1 MSEKV
6 PLNIDIDISQAIQ
19 ALDEVEGGLSDIRE
33 SVIDI
38 NADGS
43 SAESSIDGV
52 SDSLNSL
59 EGVGAEATTTIND
72 SFNET
77 AESATKLN
85 GSADILAGTMSSASS
100 VIASF
105 QGPLGP
111 IAGRLSSASSAVRK
125 FSKGIKGATA
135 STKAFT
141 IALAAT
147 GIGLIVIALGA
158 LVAAFTSTQRGQDAL
173 TRALEP
179 LKFLFSTFIG
189 LVQQL
194 SFFLVDKLKA
204 AFESPK
210 QAVIDLG
217 NAIRQNIE
225 NRFKALISQAK
236 GLGTV
241 LQGLFSFD
249 LDQIKEG
256 ATQAAKATVD
266 LITGVEGS
274 TDKIAGYFN
283 DIKAGTQ
290 AAIKAG
296 REIAD
301 LEIELDKLRLG
312 NITKLAQIRAEE
324 EALITSAR
332 DLSKTDEEREQALV
346 QAIKLAEQ
354 RKAIELEE
362 LQIQQALLEAKAEA
376 NDTDRNAQREIEE
389 TKKQI
394 IELETNFQR
403 ETRRSISL
411 LSGLRN
417 KTEEISKDIDNSA
430 ISMEML
436 NEQIAKD
443 LEIEFDVQLPL
454 GSIAFVQG
462 EIARL
467 NEEINLATRDA
478 ERERL
483 GNQKDSYEEQLKAY
497 KQTADGIKKTA
508 KESTEAELAFDKT
521 LAMGQI
527 NNIEDV
533 GRAVQDAIRSAIKAR
548 LSEAIAIQIAK
559 ILSSVPFPFNIGLAA
574 GAGAI
579 VSGLFNRIPKF
590 AKGGSFI
597 TNGATPIMV
606 GDNQGGR
613 ERVDITP
620 ISSTNFNGPK
630 GNDVQAFENALNKVQ
645 WEFSQKTEG
654 TTIVNVVRKTL
665 KTEGDLGGRYDL

>member
-1 MSEKV
+1 M
-6 PLNIDIDISQAIQ
+6 
-19 ALDEVEGGLSDIRE
+19 
-33 SVIDI
+33 
-38 NADGS
+38 
-43 SAESSIDGV
+43 
-52 SDSLNSL
+52 
-59 EGVGAEATTTIND
+59 
-72 SFNET
+72 
-77 AESATKLN
+77 
-85 GSADILAGTMSSASS
+85 
-100 VIASF
+100 
-105 QGPLGP
+105 
-111 IAGRLSSASSAVRK
+111 
-125 FSKGIKGATA
+125 
-135 STKAFT
+135 
-141 IALAAT
+141 
-147 GIGLIVIALGA
+147 
-158 LVAAFTSTQRGQDAL
+158 
-173 TRALEP
+173 
-179 LKFLFSTFIG
+179 FSTFIG

-389 TKKQI
+389 TKK
-394 IELETNFQR
+394 TN
-403 ETRRSISL
+403 
-411 LSGLRN
+411 
-417 KTEEISKDIDNSA
+417 
-430 ISMEML
+430 
-436 NEQIAKD
+436 
-443 LEIEFDVQLPL
+443 
-454 GSIAFVQG
+454 
-462 EIARL
+462 
-467 NEEINLATRDA
+467 
-478 ERERL
+478 
-483 GNQKDSYEEQLKAY
+483 Y
-497 KQTADGIKKTA
+497 
-508 KESTEAELAFDKT
+508 
-521 LAMGQI
+521 
-527 NNIEDV
+527 
-533 GRAVQDAIRSAIKAR
+533 
-548 LSEAIAIQIAK
+548 
-559 ILSSVPFPFNIGLAA
+559 
-574 GAGAI
+574 
-579 VSGLFNRIPKF
+579 
-590 AKGGSFI
+590 
-597 TNGATPIMV
+597 
-606 GDNQGGR
+606 
-613 ERVDITP
+613 
-620 ISSTNFNGPK
+620 
-630 GNDVQAFENALNKVQ
+630 
-645 WEFSQKTEG
+645 
-654 TTIVNVVRKTL
+654 
-665 KTEGDLGGRYDL
+665 